1 MEKEENQNQEN
12 TTAETSNESNQDHK
26 QSDNKQEENK
36 DVEEKIELSP
46 EEKIKELEDKLAR
59 TFAEM
64 ENQRRR
70 FEKEKDD
77 AFDYGGF
84 AFAREAL
91 NLIDNLARSKLILE
105 SDETLKDTEALKKTL
120 EHFEIINKDL
130 ISIFTKNNI
139 KPIDCLNKK
148 LDPNL
153 HQAMMEIEDD
163 QKDSGTIVQEI
174 QKGFMMKDRLLRP
187 SLVGVSKKTGIKNDL
202 TVVTLKIAGSP
213 KINTI
218 LKSIFPF
225 WNCFKLPK
233 RALKPTTNRE

>member
-1 MEKEENQNQEN
+1 MEKEESLNKEN
-12 TTAETSNESNQDHK
+12 TEAKISNEETETDK
-26 QSDNKQEENK
+26 QSGGKQEDNKS
-36 DVEEKIELSP
+36 VEEEKELSP

-84 AFAREAL
+84 TFAKEAL
-91 NLIDNLARSKLILE
+91 NLIDNLTRSKLILE
-105 SDETLKDTEALKKTL
+105 SDEALKDTEALKKTL
-120 EHFEIINKDL
+120 EHFDIINKDL

-163 QKDSGTIVQEI
+163 QKEPGTIVQEV
-174 QKGFMMKDRLLRP
+174 QKGFMIKDRLLRP
-187 SLVGVSKKTGIKNDL
+187 SLVGVSKKKENKDD
-202 TVVTLKIAGSP
+202 
-213 KINTI
+213 
-218 LKSIFPF
+218 KSEE
-225 WNCFKLPK
+225 NKENLDK
-233 RALKPTTNRE
+233 